1 MARGDDG
8 ELSAAKRAYRNAV
21 EEGNRQEE
29 ARWANMIGDILKKRG
44 EYVKALKWLR
54 KDYEVSVKY
63 LPEKQLLPTCQSLG
77 ELHLRLEYFK
87 DALIYQKKHLELA
100 KDSNDLIEQQ
110 RACTQLGR
118 TYHEMFLRSE
128 DDHYSVRNA
137 KKYFKSAMNLA
148 QSLKDNPPIGKPS
161 FLKEYI
167 DAHNNIGMLEMDL
180 DNLEQ
185 AQMILIKGLQI
196 CDEEEVIE
204 DDDGRSRLHH
214 NLGKVYM
221 ELRKWDKAREHIEK
235 DIIICKR
242 IGHCQGEAK
251 GYINLGELHYRVQK
265 CEDAILCYEKALK
278 LAKSMEDEDALADQI
293 GQNIETVREAMK
305 VMDELKKE
313 EQNLKKLM
321 RNIPMVRGTAN
332 ERKCLLQQNAS
343 LDRLIEKSSIIFAWL
358 KHREFAKRKKRVA
371 SELCDKEKLSDSF
384 LVIGESYQRLRNFS
398 KALKWY
404 TKSWEIYKSI
414 GNLEGQAL
422 AKINIGDILDS
433 DGNCAGA
440 LSAFEEGY
448 GIALKADL
456 PSVQLSALENMH
468 YSHMIRFDNVEEARR
483 LQLLID
489 KLKQSTTKELEAQ
502 NVEQDCCSETETEGD
517 DQSPNGSDMS
527 CSQETSKYNSV
538 ASQSHARVEELN
550 DDLPLISLLHPH
562 KNSAKLKTAFVP
574 VTATK
579 PTQSLPKSVP
589 RSTDS
594 QQTFVGHKRIRVI
607 LSDDEGEM
615 HDEVECPRAKHRGPK
630 EDVATFDEFKS
641 GDNLAG
647 PACEFQDV
655 SEVASKCAIST
666 CTPINIE
673 ESTCSYKSRSPK
685 VAAQDAK
692 DFRRTCEAVKNSKFN
707 ENGSKYYADVT
718 ESLFGINKHACDHEY
733 CQKLTFKIDEDFV
746 HVELGSCMVGDELS
760 IECMKVEVACLYY
773 LQLPTEKRSRGLLP
787 IIQHMKCGGR
797 ALETLEGR
805 ALKDH
810 LWGKSWIEVSVDGWV
825 QKRLMKLYID
835 CCKELSEPPNLK
847 LLKKLYNL
855 EVSEDEVIL
864 SDCELQDVSITPLL
878 NALQA
883 HKTVSVLDLSHNLLG
898 NGTVE
903 KLQQVFTSSGQRYGS
918 LVLDLHCNRFGP
930 TALFQICEC
939 PVLFARLEVLNISSN
954 RLTDACGFYL
964 STILQNCKA
973 LYSLN
978 IERCSIT
985 SRTIQKVADS
995 LGSESVLSQICLG
1008 YNNPISS
1015 NAIVN
1020 LLAKLASLKRF
1031 SELNLNGLKL
1041 SKHVVDG
1048 LCQLSQTSCLS
1059 TMMLGDTNIGTDV
1072 ALQLIES
1079 LSNGTHELMKL
1090 DLSSCGLTSQYVVR
1104 LNDEVS
1110 LISSIVD
1117 LNLRGNQIMQE
1128 GGSALVLLLKNPR
1141 CCLKVL
1147 DLSKCHLGLLGVLWI
1162 LQALSEN
1169 CSLEELNLAE
1179 NASLDKYHTLKHH
1192 DSTVTECSKS
1202 VQQTN
1207 KKFCDSSSFRVS
1219 LVEEV
1224 EPAQQG
1230 SSFQVKTE
1238 CIQLEAA
1245 DSEDDDHPPNPIR
1258 MPAEEAAAAAAA
1270 SSSSSPSDSCMM
1282 SSSCQRNPSDEES
1295 LQLLVRDL
1303 STAIGLAKHLQ
1314 YLDLSNNGFSMEIAE
1329 TLLYVAWSSLSSR
1342 AGLAQRHIQGNT
1354 IHLSLQGRKCCGV
1367 KPCCSRR
1374 D

>member
-8 ELSAAKRAYRNAV
+8 ELSGAKRAYRNAV

-313 EQNLKKLM
+313 EQNLKKLI

-343 LDRLIEKSSIIFAWL
+343 LDCLIEKSSIIFAWL

-422 AKINIGDILDS
+422 AKINIGDVLDS

-448 GIALKADL
+448 GIALKVDL

-538 ASQSHARVEELN
+538 TSQSHARVEELN

-562 KNSAKLKTAFVP
+562 KYSAKLKTAFVP

-630 EDVATFDEFKS
+630 EDVATCDEFKS

-1041 SKHVVDG
+1041 SKHVVDS

-1059 TMMLGDTNIGTDV
+1059 TMMLGDTSIGTDG

-1090 DLSSCGLTSQYVVR
+1090 DLSSCGLTSQYIVR

-1147 DLSKCHLGLLGVLWI
+1147 DLSKCHLGLLGVLGI

-1230 SSFQVKTE
+1230 SSFAVKTE

-1258 MPAEEAAAAAAA
+1258 MPAEEAAAAAA

-1342 AGLAQRHIQGNT
+1342 AGFAQRHIQGNT

>member
-8 ELSAAKRAYRNAV
+8 ELSGAKRAYRNAV

-313 EQNLKKLM
+313 EQNLKKLI

-343 LDRLIEKSSIIFAWL
+343 LDCLIEKSSIIFAWL

-422 AKINIGDILDS
+422 AKINIGDVLDS

-538 ASQSHARVEELN
+538 TSQSHARVEELN

-562 KNSAKLKTAFVP
+562 KYSAKLKTAFVP

-630 EDVATFDEFKS
+630 EDVATCDEFKS

-733 CQKLTFKIDEDFV
+733 CCLCYLQQKLTFKIDEDFV

-773 LQLPTEKRSRGLLP
+773 LQLPTEKRSRGMHFP
-787 IIQHMKCGGR
+787 SIPFTIC
-797 ALETLEGR
+797 
-805 ALKDH
+805 
-810 LWGKSWIEVSVDGWV
+810 SGWV

-855 EVSEDEVIL
+855 EVSELEVIL

-1048 LCQLSQTSCLS
+1048 LCQLSQISCLS
-1059 TMMLGDTNIGTDV
+1059 TMMLGDTSIGTDG

-1090 DLSSCGLTSQYVVR
+1090 DLSSCGLTSQYIVR

-1147 DLSKCHLGLLGVLWI
+1147 DLSKCHLGLLGVLGI

-1179 NASLDKYHTLKHH
+1179 NASLDKYHMLKHH

-1202 VQQTN
+1202 VQQAN
-1207 KKFCDSSSFRVS
+1207 KKFCDSPSFRVS

-1230 SSFQVKTE
+1230 SSFAVKTE

-1258 MPAEEAAAAAAA
+1258 MPAEEAAAAAA

-1342 AGLAQRHIQGNT
+1342 AGFAQRHIQGNT